1 MIPGV
6 PRVLLLLPSGTYKA
20 PDFLEAA
27 RRLDVDVVVAS
38 DTEQTLADAMGDR
51 ALVVELSDPS
61 GSAKKIT
68 ALAARSPLDAVIAVD
83 DQGLLIAA
91 LAAKELGLPAN
102 DPEAVS
108 RTRNKAAMRAAL
120 AAGVEE
126 AAADNSQPSTPAP
139 ADRVD
144 PATKGGAAATTN
156 IALLQPSFRVVGP
169 GDDVVAAAREV
180 GWPVVVKPV
189 SLSASRGV
197 IRADDP
203 AGVEAAAER
212 VRRILEEDD
221 HPAEE
226 PLLVEAY
233 VPGEEVAVE
242 ALLRSARLEVLAIFD
257 KPDPL
262 TGPYFE
268 ETIYVTPS
276 RMPAAL
282 QAEIARSVGDAA
294 AAIGLTEGPVHAE
307 LRIDA
312 EGRAWILELAA
323 RTIGGLCA
331 RTLRFAAG
339 VTLEELVLRHA
350 LGLPIDP
357 RRERV
362 AAGVMMLPI
371 PSAGRLVAV
380 HGQREARAVPHI
392 TALELSIPIGGQ
404 VRPLPEGDR
413 YLGFLFAR
421 ASDPATVEDAL
432 RTAHAHLEVVIDA

>member
-6 PRVLLLLPSGTYKA
+6 PRVLLVLPSGTYKA

-38 DTEQTLADAMGDR
+38 ETEQTLSEAMGDR
-51 ALVVELSDPS
+51 ALVVDLSDPA
-61 GSAKKIT
+61 GSAERIT
-68 ALAARSPLDAVIAVD
+68 ALAARTPLDAVVAVD

-91 LAAKELGLPAN
+91 LAARELGLPAN
-102 DPEAVS
+102 DPEAVR
-108 RTRNKAAMRAAL
+108 RTRNKAAMRAAIE
-120 AAGVEE
+120 AGGDE
-126 AAADNSQPSTPAP
+126 
-139 ADRVD
+139 
-144 PATKGGAAATTN
+144 GGPAATT
-156 IALLQPSFRVVGP
+156 ASQLLQPAFRVVGRID
-169 GDDVVAAAREV
+169 GVVAAAEEV

-203 AGVEAAAER
+203 AGVKAAAQQ
-212 VRRILEEDD
+212 VRAILEEDGR
-221 HPAEE
+221 PAEE

-233 VPGEEVAVE
+233 VPGDEVAVE
-242 ALLRSARLEVLAIFD
+242 ALLRSGGLEVLAIFD

-268 ETIYVTPS
+268 ETLYVTPS
-276 RMPAAL
+276 RLPAQIQAAL
-282 QAEIARSVGDAA
+282 ARSVAA
-294 AAIGLTEGPVHAE
+294 AATAIGLTEGPVHAE
-307 LRIDA
+307 LRIDPD
-312 EGRAWILELAA
+312 GRPWILELAA

-371 PSAGRLVAV
+371 PAAGRLVAV
-380 HGQREARAVPHI
+380 HGRDEARAVPHI
-392 TALELSIPIGGQ
+392 TALEISIPIGGS

-421 ASDPATVEDAL
+421 ASTPADVEEAL
-432 RTAHAHLEVVIDA
+432 RAAHAHLEVVIDRA

>member
-1 MIPGV
+1 MIPVV

-20 PDFLEAA
+20 PDFLDAA
-27 RRLDVDVVVAS
+27 RRLGVDVIVAS
-38 DTEQTLADAMGDR
+38 ETEQTLADAMGDR
-51 ALVVELSDPS
+51 ALVVDLADPS
-61 GSAKKIT
+61 ASAKKIT
-68 ALAARSPLDAVIAVD
+68 ALAARSPLDAVVAVD

-91 LAAKELGLPAN
+91 LAAAELGLPAN
-102 DPEAVS
+102 PAEAVA

-120 AAGVEE
+120 AA
-126 AAADNSQPSTPAP
+126 P
-139 ADRVD
+139 
-144 PATKGGAAATTN
+144 GGD
-156 IALLQPSFRVVGP
+156 LLQPAFRVVGP
-169 GDDVVAAAREV
+169 GDDVGAAATEV

-212 VRRILEEDD
+212 VRAILEEDG
-221 HPAEE
+221 HPADE

-242 ALLRSARLEVLAIFD
+242 ALLRSGRLEVLAVFD

-262 TGPYFE
+262 TGPFFE
-268 ETIYVTPS
+268 ETLYITPS
-276 RMPAAL
+276 RMPAEV
-282 QAEIARSVGDAA
+282 QEEIARSVAAVA

-307 LRIDA
+307 LRIDPT
-312 EGRAWILELAA
+312 GRPWILELAA

-350 LGLPIDP
+350 LGLAIDP
-357 RRERV
+357 RRERL

-371 PSAGRLVAV
+371 PAAGRLVAV
-380 HGQREARAVPHI
+380 HGQDDARAVPHI
-392 TALELSIPIGGQ
+392 TALEISIPIGGQ

-421 ASDPATVEDAL
+421 GHSPDEVEAAL
-432 RTAHAHLEVVIDA
+432 RTAHAQLHVEIGPS

>member
-1 MIPGV
+1 MIPV
-6 PRVLLLLPSGTYKA
+6 VSRVLLLLPSGTYKA
-20 PDFLEAA
+20 PDFLDAA
-27 RRLDVDVVVAS
+27 RRLGVEVVVAS
-38 DTEQTLADAMGDR
+38 ETEQTLAEAMGDR
-51 ALVVELSDPS
+51 ALVVDLADPP

-68 ALAARSPLDAVIAVD
+68 DLAARSPLDAVVAVD

-91 LAAKELGLPAN
+91 LAAADLGLPAN
-102 DPEAVS
+102 RPEAVA

-120 AAGVEE
+120 ATSSS
-126 AAADNSQPSTPAP
+126 D
-139 ADRVD
+139 
-144 PATKGGAAATTN
+144 
-156 IALLQPSFRVVGP
+156 LLQPEFRVVGR
-169 GDDVVAAAREV
+169 GDDVVAAAGEV

-212 VRRILEEDD
+212 VRAILEEDG

-226 PLLVEAY
+226 PILVEAY

-242 ALLRSARLEVLAIFD
+242 ALLRRGQLEVLAIFD

-262 TGPYFE
+262 TGPFFE
-268 ETIYVTPS
+268 ETLYVTPS
-276 RMPAAL
+276 RMPA
-282 QAEIARSVGDAA
+282 QVQEEIARSVAEAA
-294 AAIGLTEGPVHAE
+294 AAIGLMEGPVHAE
-307 LRIDA
+307 LRIDPD
-312 EGRAWILELAA
+312 GKRWILELAA

-350 LGLPIDP
+350 LGLAIDT
-357 RRERV
+357 RRERL

-371 PSAGRLVAV
+371 PAAGRLVAV
-380 HGQREARAVPHI
+380 HGQDEARAVPHV
-392 TALELSIPIGGQ
+392 TALEISIPLGGQ

-421 ASDPATVEDAL
+421 ASNASEVEEAL
-432 RTAHAHLEVVIDA
+432 RTAHGLLEIVIDRT

>member
-6 PRVLLLLPSGTYKA
+6 ARVLLLLPSGTYKA
-20 PDFLEAA
+20 PDFLSAA

-38 DTEQTLADAMGDR
+38 DTEQTLAEAMGDR
-51 ALVVELSDPS
+51 ALVVDLADPS
-61 GSAKKIT
+61 GAAAAIS
-68 ALAARSPLDAVIAVD
+68 ALAARRPLDAVVAVD
-83 DQGLLIAA
+83 DQGVVIAA

-102 DPEAVS
+102 DPNAVA

-120 AAGVEE
+120 AS
-126 AAADNSQPSTPAP
+126 AADISPHLRQP
-139 ADRVD
+139 R
-144 PATKGGAAATTN
+144 
-156 IALLQPSFRVVGP
+156 FRVVSGE
-169 GDDVVAAAREV
+169 DDVVAAAEDV

-203 AGVEAAAER
+203 ADAEAAAAR
-212 VRRILEEDD
+212 VRAILDEDG
-221 HPAEE
+221 HPADE
-226 PLLVEAY
+226 PLLIEQY

-242 ALLRSARLEVLAIFD
+242 ALLRAGRLEVLAIFD

-268 ETIYVTPS
+268 ETLYVTPS
-276 RMPAAL
+276 RLPAAV
-282 QAEIARSVGDAA
+282 QDGIAATVTGAA

-307 LRIDA
+307 LRVDRD
-312 EGRAWILELAA
+312 GRPWVLELAA

-331 RTLRFAAG
+331 RTLRFATG

-350 LGLPIDP
+350 LGLPVDP
-357 RRERV
+357 RRETV

-371 PSAGRLVAV
+371 PRAGRLTAV
-380 HGQREARAVPHI
+380 QGQDEARAVPGV
-392 TALELSIPIGGQ
+392 TALEISILPGRP
-404 VRPLPEGDR
+404 VLPLPEGDR

-421 ASDPATVEDAL
+421 ASSPAEVEEAL
-432 RTAHAHLEVVIDA
+432 RTAHARLEILIDDL